1 MKKILIATDGSESAQ
16 EALEVGLELAAE
28 QDATAFVVH
37 VAPTE
42 DVMPYVGFMYVAPT
56 LPHDF
61 TEHDRE
67 PLQKAAELAA
77 ERGVN
82 IETALL
88 KGKPADEIVAY
99 ADTLDA
105 DLIVVGSRG
114 HGAIASALIGSVS
127 RGVLHES
134 RRPVVIVRGAH
145 VAAEAAVA

>member
-1 MKKILIATDGSESAQ
+1 MNKILIATDGSESAQ

-37 VAPTE
+37 VAPTV
-42 DVMPYVGFMYVAPT
+42 DVMPYASFMYVAPT

-82 IETALL
+82 IETDLL
-88 KGKPADEIVAY
+88 KGKPA
-99 ADTLDA
+99 
-105 DLIVVGSRG
+105 
-114 HGAIASALIGSVS
+114 
-127 RGVLHES
+127 GV
-134 RRPVVIVRGAH
+134 RRLRR
-145 VAAEAAVA
+145 